1 MAPQRNL
8 RPKSTS
14 AGASSTPGNQAHP
27 LPADTPEWG
36 VALFELLNNV
46 ITTSKE
52 DLHQQITELIN
63 VSVQKV
69 EVKSEKAIVLAE
81 NNKQALDILSAKIDY
96 MKDEIICLK
105 EQNNSNTS
113 GETNRTAAATTF
125 CSEDMT
131 RVINHVT

>member
-8 RPKSTS
+8 YSPKAQTRVH
-14 AGASSTPGNQAHP
+14 QAHQ
-27 LPADTPEWG
+27 LPANTPEWG
-36 VALFELLNNV
+36 VVLSELLNSV

-52 DLHQQITELIN
+52 DLHQQITELIT

-69 EVKSEKAIVLAE
+69 EEKSEKTIVLAE

-105 EQNNSNTS
+105 EQNTKQQQH
-113 GETNRTAAATTF
+113 GETNHTAAATTF
-125 CSEDMT
+125 CSEDMS
-131 RVINHVT
+131 RVTNHVTY

>member
-1 MAPQRNL
+1 MFGTYLCNLLDAKYLFLLGDAPHRNL

-14 AGASSTPGNQAHP
+14 VGASSTSGNQAHP

-46 ITTSKE
+46 IITSKE

-81 NNKQALDILSAKIDY
+81 NNKQALDILSVKIDY
-96 MKDEIICLK
+96 I
-105 EQNNSNTS
+105 
-113 GETNRTAAATTF
+113 
-125 CSEDMT
+125 
-131 RVINHVT
+131 